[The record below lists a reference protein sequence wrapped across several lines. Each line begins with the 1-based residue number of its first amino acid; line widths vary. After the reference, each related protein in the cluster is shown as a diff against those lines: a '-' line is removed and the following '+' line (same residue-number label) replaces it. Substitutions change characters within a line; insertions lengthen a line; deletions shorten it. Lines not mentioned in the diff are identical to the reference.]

1 MAKRKRKL
9 RKSVKVTLLLVLL
22 LFCILSITQFMKS
35 NDSDRF
41 VAPKEYDIVE
51 STINDDIIA
60 LTNSNPNL
68 VFRDY
73 IINGIPVLDIYKDD
87 GSTKPVIFFTHG
99 LGGYKEGVA
108 YILTLF
114 ANNGYRAIGI
124 DALSHGER
132 EEKESMFFEIV
143 DQTAND
149 LALVVDYYIK
159 NNVIIDN
166 NYAVSG
172 VSMGGMISYV
182 FATKDDF
189 NPKMV
194 VGISTCGNFDLFWD
208 SYLSYTK
215 VNNGID
221 SVDETI
227 QIEDMKIADKI
238 NPSKKIN
245 KFINKKV
252 LIYHSLDDGLIEYDK
267 ELDFYN
273 KLYDNGIDVEMVSY
287 DGYGHSVPKEFLDVM
302 LNKIDEVLK

>member
-1 MAKRKRKL
+1 M
-9 RKSVKVTLLLVLL
+9 
-22 LFCILSITQFMKS
+22 
-35 NDSDRF
+35 
-41 VAPKEYDIVE
+41 
-51 STINDDIIA
+51 
-60 LTNSNPNL
+60 TNSNPNL
-68 VFRDY
+68 VFHDY

-143 DQTAND
+143 YQTAND
-149 LALVVDYYIK
+149 LALVFDYYIK

-189 NPKMV
+189 DPKMV

-215 VNNGID
+215 VINGID
-221 SVDETI
+221 NLDESI
-227 QIEDMKIADKI
+227 QNEDMEIADKI

-245 KFINKKV
+245 RFNNKKV
-252 LIYHSLDDGLIEYDK
+252 LIYHSFDDELIKYDK
-267 ELDFYN
+267 ELDFYY
-273 KLYDNGIDVEMVSY
+273 KLKDAGTDVEMISY
-287 DGYGHSVPKEFLDVM
+287 DGYGHSIPDEFVEVM
-302 LNKIDEVLK
+302 LEKADEVLK

>member
-9 RKSVKVTLLLVLL
+9 RKSIKLTLLLILVL
-22 LFCILSITQFMKS
+22 FSILSINLFFKN
-35 NDSDRF
+35 NDSDHF
-41 VAPKEYDIVE
+41 VTPKEYKIVE

-60 LTNSNPNL
+60 MTNSNPNL
-68 VFRDY
+68 VFHDY
-73 IINGIPVLDIYKDD
+73 MINGIPVLDIYKDD
-87 GSTKPVIFFTHG
+87 GENKPVIFFTHG

-189 NPKMV
+189 DPKMV

-215 VNNGID
+215 VINGID
-221 SVDETI
+221 NLDGSI
-227 QIEDMKIADKI
+227 QNEDMEIADKI

-245 KFINKKV
+245 RFNNKKV
-252 LIYHSLDDGLIEYDK
+252 LIYHSFDDELIKYDK
-267 ELDFYN
+267 ELDFYY
-273 KLYDNGIDVEMVSY
+273 KLKDAGTDVEMISY
-287 DGYGHSVPKEFLDVM
+287 DGYGHSIPDEFVEVM
-302 LNKIDEVLK
+302 LEKADEVLK

>member
-9 RKSVKVTLLLVLL
+9 RKSIKLTLLLILVL
-22 LFCILSITQFMKS
+22 FSILSINLIFKS
-35 NDSDRF
+35 NNSDHF
-41 VAPKEYDIVE
+41 VTPKEYEIVE

-60 LTNSNPNL
+60 MTNSNPNL
-68 VFRDY
+68 VFHDY
-73 IINGIPVLDIYKDD
+73 MINGIPVLDIYKDD
-87 GSTKPVIFFTHG
+87 GENKPVIFFTHG

-189 NPKMV
+189 DPKMV

-215 VNNGID
+215 VINGID
-221 SVDETI
+221 SIDETI
-227 QIEDMKIADKI
+227 QMDDMKIADKI
-238 NPSKKIN
+238 NPSKKID

-252 LIYHSLDDGLIEYDK
+252 LIYHSFDDELIKYDK
-267 ELDFYN
+267 ELDFYY
-273 KLYDNGIDVEMVSY
+273 KLFDNGIDVEMVSY
-287 DGYGHSVPKEFLDVM
+287 DGYGHSIPDEFVDVM
-302 LNKIDEVLK
+302 LEKIDEVLK

>member
-9 RKSVKVTLLLVLL
+9 RKSIKLTLLLILVL
-22 LFCILSITQFMKS
+22 FSILSINLFFKN
-35 NDSDRF
+35 NDSDHF
-41 VAPKEYDIVE
+41 VTPKEYKIVE

-60 LTNSNPNL
+60 MTNSNPNL
-68 VFRDY
+68 VFHDY
-73 IINGIPVLDIYKDD
+73 MINGIPVLDIYKDD
-87 GSTKPVIFFTHG
+87 GENKPVIFFTHG

-189 NPKMV
+189 DPKMV

-215 VNNGID
+215 VINGID
-221 SVDETI
+221 SIDETI
-227 QIEDMKIADKI
+227 QMDDMEIADKI
-238 NPSKKIN
+238 NPSKKID

-252 LIYHSLDDGLIEYDK
+252 LIYHSFDDELIKYDK
-267 ELDFYN
+267 ELDFYY
-273 KLYDNGIDVEMVSY
+273 KLYDNGINVEMVSY
-287 DGYGHSVPKEFLDVM
+287 DGYGHSIPDEFVDVM
-302 LNKIDEVLK
+302 LEKIDEVLK